1 VIGISEDRKFQKL
14 MILRKAV
21 EDAEKDF
28 LSPLMTCFG
37 AAGVDCG
44 LK

>member
-1 VIGISEDRKFQKL
+1 VIEISEDRKFQKL

-28 LSPLMTCFG
+28 LSPLMTCFS

>member
-1 VIGISEDRKFQKL
+1 MRGISEDREFQKL

-21 EDAEKDF
+21 DDAEKDF
-28 LSPLMTCFG
+28 LNTLMTCFG